1 MKKIIVLFI
10 ITILLSGCN
19 SNLEKE
25 KQYKKVNKDNETCL
39 EGEPC
44 NFLKK
49 SDKRLESIP
58 DKEGLDNNQNS
69 NEIVNDNIVGV
80 EDGNQ
85 IIDNQDS
92 NEEELDNNEENDD
105 QINDSEEEL
114 DNNEENDDQINDSEE
129 ELDNNEEND
138 DQIND
143 SEEDSGE
150 KEINNQTYLA
160 FGDIIDNVIPILFNS
175 NEDIAGFQFSLFSNN
190 EDIIIIDTY
199 GGIAEESNI
208 DVMVGDG
215 TNIVLGISL
224 EGNIISES
232 TGILTNLEFEN
243 LNIQGAEICISDI
256 VISAVNGDN
265 LNTVEQ
271 ICINI

>member
-1 MKKIIVLFI
+1 M
-10 ITILLSGCN
+10 
-19 SNLEKE
+19 
-25 KQYKKVNKDNETCL
+25 
-39 EGEPC
+39 
-44 NFLKK
+44 
-49 SDKRLESIP
+49 
-58 DKEGLDNNQNS
+58 
-69 NEIVNDNIVGV
+69 
-80 EDGNQ
+80 
-85 IIDNQDS
+85 
-92 NEEELDNNEENDD
+92 
-105 QINDSEEEL
+105 
-114 DNNEENDDQINDSEE
+114 
-129 ELDNNEEND
+129 
-138 DQIND
+138 
-143 SEEDSGE
+143 
-150 KEINNQTYLA
+150 
-160 FGDIIDNVIPILFNS
+160 
-175 NEDIAGFQFSLFSNN
+175 FSNN

>member
-92 NEEELDNNEENDD
+92 N
-105 QINDSEEEL
+105 
-114 DNNEENDDQINDSEE
+114 EE